1 MAFNIFSILDNNA
14 LIIYIYIYIYKVVLL
29 LGLYENQ
36 WQLINLEVVIMLQR
50 KKKKKKL
57 CTHKNLLGRDAY
69 Y

>member
-14 LIIYIYIYIYKVVLL
+14 LIIYIYIYIYKIVLL

-50 KKKKKKL
+50 KNKIKIVH
-57 CTHKNLLGRDAY
+57 TQEFVR
-69 Y
+69 

>member
-14 LIIYIYIYIYKVVLL
+14 LIIYIYIYKVVLL

-50 KKKKKKL
+50 KKKKKKIVH
-57 CTHKNLLGRDAY
+57 TQEFVR
-69 Y
+69 